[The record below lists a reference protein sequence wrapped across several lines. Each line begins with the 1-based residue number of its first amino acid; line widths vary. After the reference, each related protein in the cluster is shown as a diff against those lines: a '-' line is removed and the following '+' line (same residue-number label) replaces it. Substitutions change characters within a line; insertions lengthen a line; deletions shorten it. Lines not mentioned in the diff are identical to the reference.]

1 MTMTNRISIAAAGDI
16 FANGRF
22 YDGDQPISATFED
35 VLAATRSAD
44 VVFANYEMPLSTR
57 GRPLEKRIRRSLRI
71 SDASVS
77 RSQVWRTTT

>member
-1 MTMTNRISIAAAGDI
+1 MTNRISIAAAGDI

-35 VLAATRSAD
+35 VLAPTRSAD
-44 VVFANYEMPLSTR
+44 VVVANYEMPLSTR
-57 GRPLEKRIRRSLRI
+57 GHPLEKLERIRRSPRI

-77 RSQVWRTTT
+77 RSQVSRTTT